1 MIGSR
6 RREIAMGLL
15 VVLAMLTTVA
25 VSWWIA
31 GQVTTLSTHESSA
44 PHNDPGMPVGPDL
57 NDRALAPLRQQTGL
71 RPCPGAT
78 AGATSTPSHTAPS
91 HSTPSPSRVSGDT
104 LSTISSPCLGAP
116 GQVQL
121 ARALA
126 GHPALLNVWASW
138 CAPCREELPALE
150 VYARGP
156 HAIAVIGIDV
166 LDSPASALTLA
177 GQLHITYPS
186 VTDPEGTLRRALRWP
201 GVLPV
206 SYLLRSDGT
215 FTRITTPATFASAD
229 QIAGVV
235 ARELEPGK

>member
-1 MIGSR
+1 
-6 RREIAMGLL
+6 MGLL
-15 VVLAMLTTVA
+15 VVVAMLTTVA

-31 GQVTTLSTHESSA
+31 GQVKTLSTHESSA
-44 PHNDPGMPVGPDL
+44 PHSDPGMPVGPDL
-57 NDRALAPLRQQTGL
+57 NDRALAPLRQQAGL

-78 AGATSTPSHTAPS
+78 DDPTSTPS
-91 HSTPSPSRVSGDT
+91 HSTPSHSRGSGDA
-104 LSTISSPCLGAP
+104 LSMISSPCLGAP
-116 GQVQL
+116 GQVEL

-150 VYARGP
+150 AYARGP

-229 QIAGVV
+229 QIASVV
-235 ARELEPGK
+235 ARELGTGKRPPTAPHRGRR